1 MFKKL
6 LTTAMAAAFTVAGQA
21 NAAEDPVK
29 IGFSI
34 SKTGIFAQGAASQM
48 TVYELWR
55 DQIKA
60 RGGLDVGGK
69 KRPIKLVWYD
79 DESNPSKV
87 APIYEK
93 LITDDKVD
101 LLLAPWGTPMHLS
114 VAPVAEKYKFPIVGN
129 TAASVALRQVNPGY
143 IWFVTSSFPDRNATE
158 MAKLLKQQGFK
169 SAAIIANVLP
179 FAQENQKFLIPAL
192 KAAGIA
198 VKINE
203 KYPPNISD
211 MTSLLTKVK
220 KAEVDAVIVLSYP
233 ADSFLYMK
241 QSKEIGIKAPFQFLL
256 VGPAIPVFRKAFGAD
271 ANGIVAMG
279 HWSPLQKKWWPRAK
293 EFAAA
298 YTKKFNSPPDY
309 LDSSMAYMSLEIL
322 EQVVAKT
329 GLDKEKMRALI
340 ASGTFQT
347 VNGPVKFKG
356 VENELL
362 ETGFL
367 QIQKGDI
374 DIIWPES
381 MATSKFQKR

>member
-129 TAASVALRQVNPGY
+129 TAASVALRQVSPGY
-143 IWFVTSSFPDRNATE
+143 IWFPTSMFPDSIASE
-158 MAKLLKQQGFK
+158 MAKMLKQQGIK
-169 SAAIIANVLP
+169 SAAVIANVLP

-192 KAAGIA
+192 EKAGIA

-211 MTSLLTKVK
+211 MTPLLTKVK
-220 KAEVDAVIVLSYP
+220 QANVDAVIVLSYP

-241 QSKEIGIKAPFQFLL
+241 QSKEIGISAGFQFLL
-256 VGPAIPVFRKAFGAD
+256 VGPSIPVFRKAFGD
-271 ANGIVAMG
+271 FANGIVTMG

-293 EFAAA
+293 EFTEA
-298 YTKKFNSPPDY
+298 YSKKFNMPPDY
-309 LDSSMAYMSLEIL
+309 LDSALAYMSLEIL
-322 EQVVAKT
+322 EQAVAKA
-329 GLDKEKMRALI
+329 GLDKEKLRQVI
-340 ASGTFQT
+340 ATDTFET
-347 VNGPVKFKG
+347 INGPVKFTG
-356 VENELL
+356 VENKLL
-362 ETGFL
+362 PTGFL
-367 QIQKGDI
+367 QIQKGDLQI
-374 DIIWPES
+374 VWPEG
-381 MATSKFQKR
+381 MATSKFMKR